1 MKHVDIQKRI
11 EHLRAKIREHDLLY
25 YVLDRPEITDQA
37 YDRLFAELK
46 ELETENPELITP
58 DSPTQRVSSQPVGT
72 FSSIAHSTP
81 MLSIDNTYNADEL
94 RAFDKRVAK
103 ALANEDYDY
112 VVELKI
118 DGLAVNL
125 RYEEGLLVSAATRG
139 DGSVGEDVTA
149 NTKTIRAVPLRLMGE
164 DVPAVLEVRG
174 EVYMPAKIFSKL
186 NHLREDEGKAK
197 FANPRNAAA
206 GSLKLLDAEE
216 TAKRKLAFFA
226 YSVGQSSSLSVD
238 SHYESLQRLKAFSL
252 PVNPHTTCA
261 ANIDEVIDIC
271 TKWEHER
278 TGLDYEIDGMVI
290 KVNRLGWHDILGA
303 TGRAPRWCIS
313 YKFPAEQCETVV
325 EDIAVQV
332 GKTGALTPVAELAA
346 VRLAGTTVKRAS
358 LHNFDEMDRLGVCV
372 GDTVKIEKAGEIIPQ
387 VVKVTQRAGG
397 DRKPYPVP
405 SVCPVCSG
413 EVRRD
418 GVCIRCVN
426 PDCMAQLL
434 EKLIYFA
441 SKGQMDIENLGPA
454 IIEQLVEK
462 GLVKNFADIYK
473 LTFAQVSGLGRMGE
487 KSAANVIGSIEESK
501 NRSLARLIAAL
512 GIGHVGGQSAEILA
526 GAFGGLEKLMAASEE
541 SLQRIDGIGPVMAKS
556 VYGYFQDEGNVK
568 IVGEL
573 IAEGVKPK
581 GPEKSKS
588 QLLEG
593 KTIVITGTLEKFSRT
608 EAERM
613 IKDNGGKAS
622 SSVSKKTSF
631 VIAGAQAGSKLEK
644 ASRLGVEV
652 INEKQFLKMI
662 GR

>member
-139 DGSVGEDVTA
+139 DGSIGEDVTA

-164 DVPAVLEVRG
+164 NVPAVLEVRG

-372 GDTVKIEKAGEIIPQ
+372 GDTVMIEKAGEIIPQ

-397 DRKPYPVP
+397 DRKPYP
-405 SVCPVCSG
+405 G
-413 EVRRD
+413 
-418 GVCIRCVN
+418 
-426 PDCMAQLL
+426 
-434 EKLIYFA
+434 
-441 SKGQMDIENLGPA
+441 
-454 IIEQLVEK
+454 
-462 GLVKNFADIYK
+462 
-473 LTFAQVSGLGRMGE
+473 
-487 KSAANVIGSIEESK
+487 
-501 NRSLARLIAAL
+501 
-512 GIGHVGGQSAEILA
+512 
-526 GAFGGLEKLMAASEE
+526 
-541 SLQRIDGIGPVMAKS
+541 
-556 VYGYFQDEGNVK
+556 
-568 IVGEL
+568 
-573 IAEGVKPK
+573 
-581 GPEKSKS
+581 
-588 QLLEG
+588 
-593 KTIVITGTLEKFSRT
+593 
-608 EAERM
+608 
-613 IKDNGGKAS
+613 
-622 SSVSKKTSF
+622 
-631 VIAGAQAGSKLEK
+631 
-644 ASRLGVEV
+644 
-652 INEKQFLKMI
+652 
-662 GR
+662 